1 MAATNKNKKI
11 AQQKVS
17 EGLKKESVDLTKE
30 TSKEPVKGLGD
41 VIKSVTSAL
50 GIETCEKCEER
61 RQKLNKAFSFLKTV
75 KRELTDEEIESL
87 LLMEANK
94 RIEDGT
100 SFVKLYNDVFGTRVK
115 PCNCPS
121 IYKELLSKLIMQIEY
136 QNIK

>member
-11 AQQKVS
+11 SQQK
-17 EGLKKESVDLTKE
+17 KNESVDLTKE

-75 KRELTDEEIESL
+75 KRELTDEEVESL

-94 RIEDGT
+94 RIEDGIT
-100 SFVKLYNDVFGTRVK
+100 FVNLYNDVFGTRVK

-121 IYKELLSKLIMQIEY
+121 IYKELLSKLVMQIEY
-136 QNIK
+136 QKIK

>member
-11 AQQKVS
+11 AQQKS
-17 EGLKKESVDLTKE
+17 IATKNESVDLTKE

-41 VIKSVTSAL
+41 VIKKITDTLS
-50 GIETCEKCEER
+50 IPTCEKCEER

-75 KRELTDEEIESL
+75 KRDLTDEEIESL

-94 RIEDGT
+94 RIEDGA
-100 SFVKLYNDVFGTRVK
+100 SFVKLYNDVFFFFLK

-136 QNIK
+136 QKIQ

>member
-1 MAATNKNKKI
+1 MATTNKNKKI
-11 AQQKVS
+11 AQQKAIAI
-17 EGLKKESVDLTKE
+17 KNESVDLTKE

-75 KRELTDEEIESL
+75 KRNLTDEEIESL

-94 RIEDGT
+94 RIEDGI
-100 SFVKLYNDVFGTRVK
+100 SFVKLYNDVFGTNLK

-121 IYKELLSKLIMQIEY
+121 IYKELLSKLVMQIEY
-136 QNIK
+136 QKIQ